1 MTSFSLKRAWAI
13 FFKEFVQLRRDRIS
27 AGLIVGVPLMQLLL
41 FGYAINNDPHHLPA
55 AVMTHD
61 TGQLARA
68 VVSALERTT
77 YLNVVHFPKNGE
89 AMDALLR
96 QGKVTLAVTI
106 PHDFTRRVM
115 KRENPVILVEADAS
129 DPTAAASAISAVM
142 GLPEYA
148 LMHDLRESLR
158 GDATFDSSLLA
169 SMTGAGGPPF
179 SIVLHRLFNPE
190 NVTAF
195 HIVPGLLGTILTL
208 TLVMMTAMAVTRE
221 NERGTMEFLLA
232 TPLRP
237 MEIMAGK
244 LLPYV
249 FVGIVQVGLILFA
262 GATLFSVPMA
272 GTLAGWVALSL
283 GAFLFILCNLCLG
296 YLISTVAK
304 NQLQAMQMSFFYLMP
319 SIFLTGFAFP
329 FYGMPGWAQ
338 TLGEALPTTHFLR
351 IVRGAL
357 LKSQTLA
364 DTAPELLALGLIVL
378 LISAGAVARSR
389 TTLD

>member
-1 MTSFSLKRAWAI
+1 MSRFSLKRALAI
-13 FFKEFVQLRRDRIS
+13 FFKEFVQLRRDRVS
-27 AGLIVGVPLMQLLL
+27 AGMIIGVPLMQLLL

-55 AVMTHD
+55 AVMAHD
-61 TGQLARA
+61 NGQFARA
-68 VVSALERTT
+68 VVSALEQTA
-77 YLNVVHFPKNGE
+77 YLDVVHKPTSRE

-96 QGKVTLAVTI
+96 QGRVTLAVTI

-115 KRENPVILVEADAS
+115 KRETPTILVEADAS
-129 DPTAAASAISAVM
+129 DPTAAASAINAVM

-148 LMHDLRESLR
+148 LMHDLHENLR
-158 GDATFDSSLLA
+158 GDATFDGTLLA
-169 SMTGAGGPPF
+169 GMTGAGGPPF
-179 SIVLHRLFNPE
+179 SITLHRLFNPE
-190 NVTAF
+190 NITAF

-249 FVGIVQVGLILFA
+249 FVGIVQVALILFA
-262 GATLFSVPMA
+262 AATLFSVPMA
-272 GTLAGWVALSL
+272 RTMAGWLALSL

-329 FYGMPGWAQ
+329 FYGMPLWAR
-338 TLGEALPTTHFLR
+338 TLGEFLPTTHFLR

-357 LKSQTLA
+357 LKEQTLA
-364 DTAPELLALGLIVL
+364 DTGPELMALGLIV
-378 LISAGAVARSR
+378 IVIAVGAIARSR

>member
-1 MTSFSLKRAWAI
+1 MNRFSLKRTLAI
-13 FFKEFVQLRRDRIS
+13 FFKEFVQLRRDRVT
-27 AGLIVGVPLMQLLL
+27 AGMIIGVPLMQLLL

-55 AVMTHD
+55 AVMAHD
-61 TGQLARA
+61 SGQLARS
-68 VVSALERTT
+68 VVSALEQTA
-77 YLNVVHFPKNGE
+77 YLDVVYRPTNRE

-129 DPTAAASAISAVM
+129 DPTAAASAINAVM

-148 LMHDLRESLR
+148 LMHDLPEKLR
-158 GDATFDSSLLA
+158 GDATFDGTLLA
-169 SMTGAGGPPF
+169 GMTGACGPPF
-179 SIVLHRLFNPE
+179 SITLHRLFNPE
-190 NVTAF
+190 NITAF

-249 FVGIVQVGLILFA
+249 FVGIVQVVLILFA
-262 GATLFSVPMA
+262 AATLFSVPMA
-272 GTLAGWVALSL
+272 RTPAGWLALSL

-329 FYGMPGWAQ
+329 FYGMPVWAR
-338 TLGEALPTTHFLR
+338 TLGEFLPTTHFLR
-351 IVRGAL
+351 VVRGAL
-357 LKSQTLA
+357 LKEQALV
-364 DTAPELLALGLIVL
+364 DTGPELLALGLIVF
-378 LISAGAVARSR
+378 LIAVGAVARSR